1 MPSLAKMLVLY
12 NNNQIQNILLK
23 KTFYEYKIVKRKS
36 KIDL

>member
-1 MPSLAKMLVLY
+1 MPSLAKVLVLY
-12 NNNQIQNILLK
+12 NNQIQNILLK